1 MSICI
6 SSSSIVCFLI
16 ASFMKY
22 WPCTDNSPQFIFQ
35 YSTPP
40 KTISTRDLSSKYCL
54 YFSLSKFS
62 VPVSLVSA
70 STIVFCTL
78 VRVVD
83 IPLSGAG
90 AISYTTASG
99 LGLKSVHTRSISAQA
114 HIGHSIKPTII
125 ADTAN
130 W

>member
-1 MSICI
+1 MCI
-6 SSSSIVCFLI
+6 SSSSMTCFFM

-22 WPCTDNSPQFIFQ
+22 LPCAERSPQFIFQ
-35 YSTPP
+35 YSIPP
-40 KTISTRDLSSKYCL
+40 KTIRMRDLSSKYCL

-62 VPVSLVSA
+62 VPVSSVSA
-70 STIVFCTL
+70 STIVFCTA
-78 VRVVD
+78 VRVADGVS
-83 IPLSGAG
+83 SGSG
-90 AISYTTASG
+90 AISYTTTSG

-114 HIGHSIKPTII
+114 HIGHNIKPTII